1 MNTQFPKPLRI
12 LCFGDSLTAGFSMW
26 GLKHYPYANHLKA
39 PLQGLF
45 PSTEILIDIAALS
58 GDMVIGHPAT
68 ARFLPRLK
76 NSCEKAEEK
85 GGSYDWIVMMGG
97 TNDLGWGSEV
107 DAIYEGLKQCWKVAL
122 DTGAN
127 VLALNI
133 LEAAAPSDS
142 LIQRRNQL
150 NALITN
156 HHEDERWYTL
166 DLCSAVPY
174 FSMDTKMRDSIWDDG
189 LHLTEKGYKMMGDAI
204 ASRLVEILSDS
215 GPSSLQSDHV

>member
-1 MNTQFPKPLRI
+1 M
-12 LCFGDSLTAGFSMW
+12 
-26 GLKHYPYANHLKA
+26 
-39 PLQGLF
+39 
-45 PSTEILIDIAALS
+45 
-58 GDMVIGHPAT
+58 
-68 ARFLPRLK
+68 
-76 NSCEKAEEK
+76 
-85 GGSYDWIVMMGG
+85 
-97 TNDLGWGSEV
+97 
-107 DAIYEGLKQCWKVAL
+107 
-122 DTGAN
+122 
-127 VLALNI
+127 LALNI

-156 HHEDERWYTL
+156 HHEDERWSVDSFLFRATSNNIAVWPAELLTVSFRYTL

>member
-1 MNTQFPKPLRI
+1 
-12 LCFGDSLTAGFSMW
+12 MW

-107 DAIYEGLKQCWKVAL
+107 DAIYEGLSTCRSIYDMLVCFEVCGHFKQAVERC
-122 DTGAN
+122 
-127 VLALNI
+127 
-133 LEAAAPSDS
+133 
-142 LIQRRNQL
+142 
-150 NALITN
+150 
-156 HHEDERWYTL
+156 DE
-166 DLCSAVPY
+166 
-174 FSMDTKMRDSIWDDG
+174 G
-189 LHLTEKGYKMMGDAI
+189 
-204 ASRLVEILSDS
+204 
-215 GPSSLQSDHV
+215 